1 MLGVLSTIEEPM
13 GWGTSAADVARY
25 LPDTAEVVE
34 LDDTGH
40 FLHIERPNEVA
51 EIVLDF
57 LR

>member
-25 LPDTAEVVE
+25 LPDTAEVVVV
-34 LDDTGH
+34 DVTGH